1 MTSFYD
7 KYYLNDSKKNN
18 NTYNNTNN
26 NTNILK
32 KDYTLQY
39 NDFQKLKVS
48 EQYNKL
54 YNKIYNVNN
63 ENKEIKENKKIYN
76 LSFSELFQ
84 NAGRVYIDIIND
96 LSIFFSENNKDK
108 NLNELGYIFTKNN
121 NILYIGLFIL
131 ILSFFLWLIDM
142 TK

>member
-54 YNKIYNVNN
+54 YNKVYNINN
-63 ENKEIKENKKIYN
+63 ENKVIKENKKIYN

-84 NAGRVYIDIIND
+84 NAGKVYIDIIND
-96 LSIFFSENNKDK
+96 LSIFFSENNNDK
-108 NLNELGYIFTKNN
+108 NINKLGYIFTKNN